1 VSYTRWFLFPCLAA
15 FMVVTGAA
23 QVQPT
28 FRVGARLVQM
38 DVVVRTDRN
47 TVRGLTKEDF
57 TVLDKGKTQNIAVFS
72 VTEKSAPAAQLTPL
86 PPNVA
91 SNRMN
96 NRGEASQAATVIL
109 FDRLNT
115 LDAADQATAR
125 TRVVALLR
133 SLKPT
138 DRVAFYSLYD
148 NITVV
153 QEFMDNSDL
162 LAQAATRLSPQGG
175 GGGAPDPLLAA
186 LRDALNPT
194 QPLDTVARV
203 QITAAAF
210 RSIARRLGGVPG
222 RKNLLWLTSS
232 VPLTYGIGSERRSND
247 EADAASYARI
257 LSDANIA
264 LYPVD
269 VRGAGSSFTQATT
282 DKPTEGGLMPSA
294 GKGSVNQVASQS
306 VNALSGTQG
315 MEMIANETGG
325 KAFINVNDVSIPL
338 REILDF
344 AETTYTL
351 GFYVE
356 DKALDGKVHD
366 LSVKVAKKPETNGAK
381 VYTRK
386 NYVAASVQSPAAQQQ
401 RPNMTELSAEQLD
414 STLIGV
420 MAASAPDPSK
430 PGIHFVQVRVS
441 AADLQFERRGDKWTA
456 SFDLGLSIETGARG
470 GNSNVSVKTINLP
483 EFTEDQLK
491 QALAAGLDIDNTVP
505 SPSQAAK
512 LRIVVQDKVSG
523 AAGSV
528 RIPIGP
534 K

>member
-1 VSYTRWFLFPCLAA
+1 MSNWFLLLCLAGFA
-15 FMVVTGAA
+15 AAQAPA

-28 FRVGARLVQM
+28 FRVGTRLVQM
-38 DVVVRTDRN
+38 DVVVRTDKS

-57 TVLDKGKTQNIAVFS
+57 TVQDKGKAQNIAVFS
-72 VTEKSAPAAQLTPL
+72 VTDKSAPPAKLAPL

-96 NRGEASQAATVIL
+96 NRGETSQTATVIL

-115 LDAADQATAR
+115 TDPADQANAR
-125 TRVVALLR
+125 TRILALLR

-138 DRVAFYSLYD
+138 DRVAFYSLWD
-148 NITVV
+148 NISVV
-153 QEFMDNSDL
+153 QEFMDGSEQ
-162 LAQAATRLSPQGG
+162 LAQAATALGAQGVA
-175 GGGAPDPLLAA
+175 GGAADPLQAA
-186 LRDALNPT
+186 LRNALNPT
-194 QPLDTVARV
+194 QPLDSVTRV
-203 QITAAAF
+203 QVTAGAF

-232 VPLTYGIGSERRSND
+232 VPVTYGTGSERRSND
-247 EADAASYARI
+247 EADVTGYARI

-264 LYPVD
+264 LYAVD

-282 DKPTEGGLMPSA
+282 DRPTEGALMPGA

-306 VNALSGTQG
+306 LTTLTGTQG
-315 MEMIANETGG
+315 MQMIAEETGG
-325 KAFINVNDVSIPL
+325 KAFLNVNDVSIPL
-338 REILDF
+338 REVLDF
-344 AETTYTL
+344 ADTTYTL

-366 LSVKVAKKPETNGAK
+366 LSVKVARKPETNGAK

-386 NYVAASVQSPAAQQQ
+386 NYVAASLQSPAAQQQ
-401 RPNMTELSAEQLD
+401 RANINELSAEQLD

-430 PGIHFVQVRVS
+430 PGVHVVQVRVNP
-441 AADLQFERRGDKWTA
+441 ADLQFERRGDKWTA
-456 SFDLGLSIETGARG
+456 SFDLGLSIETGSRG
-470 GNSNVSVKTINLP
+470 GSNVNVKTINVPLL
-483 EFTEDQLK
+483 TDDQLK
-491 QALAAGLDIDNTVP
+491 QALANGLDIDNTVP
-505 SPSQAAK
+505 SPSQPAK
-512 LRIVVQDKVSG
+512 LRIVVQDKASG

-534 K
+534 R